1 MKSSTGDLYREF
13 LQGRTE
19 SQKEERGYIT
29 VTQMEIFHTKKLSR
43 CCRVAT
49 RGLGGAV
56 LTHCPRTR
64 VVKRQRYGKMCCWY

>member
-29 VTQMEIFHTKKLSR
+29 VT
-43 CCRVAT
+43 
-49 RGLGGAV
+49 
-56 LTHCPRTR
+56 
-64 VVKRQRYGKMCCWY
+64 